1 MTFKELCDQL
11 SGEMGTPLTPDRNN
25 TVLIQFDDGVEVQIE
40 PLEREEEIV
49 IGMQLG
55 DVGGGPGRAQMFQGA
70 LIANGAPYPRFGF
83 FAWSRK
89 GNQLV
94 LHEFLSMQ
102 GLTGKM
108 VKDTMTELVTKGR
121 EWKQAV
127 LRGAPPVQPRFGE

>member
-1 MTFKELCDQL
+1 MNFKELCDQL

-25 TVLIQFDDGVEVQIE
+25 TVLIQFDDGAEVQIE
-40 PLEREEEIV
+40 PTKEEKEIV

-55 DVGGGPGRAQMFQGA
+55 DVGAGSGRAKMFEGA

-94 LHEFLSMQ
+94 LHEFLPMD
-102 GLTGKM
+102 GITGKI
-108 VKDTMTELVTKGR
+108 VKDTMTTLVNKGR
-121 EWKQAV
+121 EWKEAIR
-127 LRGAPPVQPRFGE
+127 RGAPPVQPSFGK